1 MFAKLSAIF
10 LLLFF
15 LHSVVNYEEVKAV
28 TTTTKKQKVLNKKK
42 NYVIGLETAHIIV
55 YKCMNACWQKW
66 RQNFIIKINNVYF
79 VVVVVALKGKSFN
92 IKMNQTS
99 TAM

>member
-55 YKCMNACWQKW
+55 YKCMNACWQK
-66 RQNFIIKINNVYF
+66 
-79 VVVVVALKGKSFN
+79 
-92 IKMNQTS
+92 
-99 TAM
+99 